1 VNTVQY
7 LLAAQPTRDGDGVR
21 IARLGGA
28 QLQQL
33 IDPFLMLDEIKSD
46 DAADYLGGFPEHPH
60 RGFETITY
68 MKQGGMRHRDHMG
81 NEGVIEAGDLQWLTA
96 GAGVLHSEM
105 PEQQSGRL
113 HGFQL
118 WLNLPA
124 AEKMRPPAYRE
135 IKSAAI
141 QESALAGG
149 GLLRALVGQIQRI
162 DCVGGGEP
170 ITLGEHSGL
179 TTQPVIADLQLAANT
194 SVTVALPD
202 SVQQGHWLVYHYL
215 GSSADAVA
223 GHLAVY
229 SGNDPLR
236 MVAGE
241 QGLSALVLTGQ
252 PLREPI
258 VQHGPFVMNTRQ
270 QLEQAIADYHDGR
283 FVASVAEVI
292 EVN

>member
-1 VNTVQY
+1 MNTVQY

-96 GAGVLHSEM
+96 GAGVLHSEI

-141 QESALAGG
+141 EERPLGAGG
-149 GLLRALVGQIQRI
+149 VLRALVGQIQLVE
-162 DCVGGGEP
+162 CVGGGEP

-179 TTQPVIADLQLAANT
+179 TTRPVIADLQLAANT

-229 SGNDPLR
+229 SGSDRLR
-236 MVAGE
+236 IVAGE
-241 QGLSALVLTGQ
+241 QGLSALVLAGQ

-258 VQHGPFVMNTRQ
+258 VQYGPFVMNTRQ
-270 QLEQAIADYHDGR
+270 QLEQAMADYRDGR